1 MKELCTVHC
10 LEFAYLFAENLF
22 YRCES
27 GLEYLHP
34 PGAPESCGKNQASF
48 ASAHARLRDGGHGIA
63 RLSLVRQVE
72 WGGAP
77 CSWCGWQLRSIS
89 WVSKLKDGNVGP
101 PILLMDV

>member
-1 MKELCTVHC
+1 MHC
-10 LEFAYLFAENLF
+10 LELAYLFAENLF

-72 WGGAP
+72 WGVHLAAGAGG
-77 CSWCGWQLRSIS
+77 S
-89 WVSKLKDGNVGP
+89 
-101 PILLMDV
+101 